1 MDILVREEG
10 IRTEVMI
17 AHGGLFKTPI
27 IAQQVLANA
36 LNMPI
41 TLMNTA
47 SEGGAW
53 GMAVLAS
60 FALRGEKLSLADFL
74 DEQVFQRSE
83 STTLMPEPLGVEGC
97 EKFIARYKTALSVEQ
112 AAGVLTDE

>member
-1 MDILVREEG
+1 
-10 IRTEVMI
+10 
-17 AHGGLFKTPI
+17 
-27 IAQQVLANA
+27 
-36 LNMPI
+36 MPI

-60 FALRGEKLSLADFL
+60 FALREEKLSLADFL

-97 EKFIARYKTALSVEQ
+97 ENFIARYKTALSVEQ